1 MLRAPTWLLLG
12 VVTVLAWLLLC
23 VPLSSAS
30 RPSAVPLDVVTFYQ
44 TVYSGVGPME
54 ELEAQYR
61 DSYMHLKAL
70 EPSLDTY
77 LSHLHE
83 LRTLDLHVEM
93 EQTELMQEVLQQWS
107 ELPAPPFSYS
117 DD

>member
-1 MLRAPTWLLLG
+1 M
-12 VVTVLAWLLLC
+12 
-23 VPLSSAS
+23 
-30 RPSAVPLDVVTFYQ
+30 Q
-44 TVYSGVGPME
+44 
-54 ELEAQYR
+54 
-61 DSYMHLKAL
+61 LKAL

-107 ELPAPPFSYS
+107 ELPAPPFSHS